1 MEYNMNQK
9 PIYIKMVVKLID
21 DSIRDIHKQIDSIQS
36 IPNYFDNKDYRND
49 VTHLKGR
56 IVGLEKILEKI
67 DILF

>member
-1 MEYNMNQK
+1 MNQK
-9 PIYIKMVVKLID
+9 LIYIKMVVKLID
-21 DSIRDIHKQIDSIQS
+21 DSIRDIHNQIDSIQS